1 MVKIIKITKE
11 ETKSILKDKWYL
23 RNISTKHHPLACT
36 HFAHMRA
43 QILLF
48 QTSTELHLR
57 LFVLTEKNV
66 ETQLRL
72 LETPHANL

>member
-23 RNISTKHHPLACT
+23 RNISTKRHPSACA

-57 LFVLTEKNV
+57 LFFLTGKNV
-66 ETQLRL
+66 ETRLSL